1 VLTEVLHRL
10 GSTWPAV
17 LTVLV
22 SLAAI
27 YAAVVVA
34 TRTAGPRSLAQMS
47 AFDFVATIAV
57 GSIVASVGLGSV
69 PLVDGLV
76 AVTLLFGL
84 QFGVATA
91 RRSDRWRRLVDNRPL
106 LLVRDGEVYED
117 HLAEA
122 RITHADL
129 RSHLRRSNVDDL
141 ADVRAVVLETT
152 GDVSVLYGDGDV
164 GPLLQGV
171 RGAEGHAG
179 PTGQLSGG

>member
-1 VLTEVLHRL
+1 
-10 GSTWPAV
+10 
-17 LTVLV
+17 
-22 SLAAI
+22 
-27 YAAVVVA
+27 VVA
-34 TRTAGPRSLAQMS
+34 SRVCIAFAFLLPPRSAGPRSLAQMS

-76 AVTLLFGL
+76 AVALLFAL
-84 QFGVATA
+84 QFGVATV
-91 RRSDRWRRLVDNRPL
+91 RRSDRWRQVVDNTPL

-129 RSHLRRSNVDDL
+129 RSHLRRSNVDDI
-141 ADVRAVVLETT
+141 ANVRAVVLETT
-152 GDVSVLYGDGDV
+152 GDVSVLYGSGDI

-171 RGAEGHAG
+171 RGAEGHPG
-179 PTGQLSGG
+179 PRSQLSGG